1 MKKLRTYK
9 RMSAGV
15 KSRSIRAY
23 GKKPLVLLL
32 AVAIVLLSSTVSIRA
47 TADTVQAGTG
57 TGAVSQNKLRQT
69 ILADGTIVLDAFKV
83 GSRCTFT
90 EQATEGAGDYALTIN
105 YINGTGKA
113 RSLNLYVN
121 GVKSKTLKLEP
132 SASAATTRALT
143 TTVSY
148 QSGANTVAI
157 QYDRENFDP
166 AVCPPS
172 DEEGAATAET
182 VARSIRSIQAPRAN
196 ATKLLLPVVPDG
208 FTITLASSSNT
219 GAIGADGALHFI
231 SAAQTTQVAFTVT
244 DLDGKKANTQPMEV
258 VVPAEESYADAIGS
272 TGPMYWIGYESPFQD
287 DSYLTE
293 DRWDSN
299 VDWMAKN
306 FVPYGYNMMS
316 TDGWI
321 EGGQEIDQ
329 NGYVTKYNPSWKK
342 GWKDMADQLA
352 TKGMKL
358 GVYYDPLW
366 MTAAAYNSDDLIEG
380 TNIPVKS
387 LVNPNLGYFST
398 FNNKNLPTGSAF
410 SDTSIYAPGKTAL
423 YWIDTDLPGAEQYIK
438 GYVQH
443 FAEDG
448 VVFLRTDFLG
458 WYENGIGGDGMQNG
472 KPAYGTERYAK
483 ALKWMR
489 EACDQYGVT
498 LSLVMPNQY
507 NHAQTELQ
515 YGNMMRVDEDVANGG
530 WDNDTQLNGWPQ
542 NHISG
547 RRRGVWQ
554 PDWAQWGNVFDALTG
569 WSDVGGRGQITLDA
583 DFLRLNRF
591 DEDSSLDYNQNPGTA
606 ITQEDK
612 TLLDAQKRS
621 TVSLFAVGGSP
632 LCIASQYDT
641 INQDNQTG
649 IDNATYLQNQEV
661 LSLHQQGFIGKPIG
675 LGESERWA
683 GQLPDGSWVVGL
695 FNRDHTPKVQSLDF
709 LNDLGITGWANVHD
723 MWKHQD
729 LGLMTSYSVTLGA
742 CDSVLLKITPSTV
755 RYQAETA
762 SLRGGAKSNDN
773 HSNFSGFG
781 FVDKLENQ
789 KGDVLFAAQTSAG
802 SQNLLIRYSNGNAQ
816 DAVANLSLNGTIVAK
831 NLALPS
837 TGSWDTWGTLS
848 VPLNF
853 TGGDD
858 IIDLADASTN
868 GFNLDYFELG
878 SAGPESVKPY
888 YKVEA
893 ENSAIGSGAKADNNH
908 QLASNGSFV
917 DGLDSPW
924 WMGSNDT
931 VDFKVTVP
939 QSGSYDL
946 ILRYA
951 NGTSSDATANINVN
965 GTQVGYYTLPVVYPG
980 AWDTWGKLTVTQG
993 NEGYGSNP
1001 ITLNAGTNDII
1012 YEQGTSAVNLDC
1024 LTVVPHAAQTAMTAK
1039 QVADS
1044 ITSIPAPAASAFR
1057 LDLPVQNGFT
1067 VSVAQSTP
1075 AGIIDSHG
1083 GIAAP
1088 KANTPV
1094 SLVLSVTNQSNTSDT
1109 AKTKSITV
1117 TVPGKQSGG
1126 SGSSSGSSSSGTGSS
1141 SGGNSTPSLPNGNAL
1156 LKQIQQLLQQI
1167 WQALSHWFGH

>member
-1 MKKLRTYK
+1 MKKQDTYK
-9 RMSAGV
+9 QLPVVSHA
-15 KSRSIRAY
+15 RSI
-23 GKKPLVLLL
+23 GKHQKKALALLL
-32 AVAIVLLSSTVSIRA
+32 TVAIALSSSVANIHA
-47 TADTVQAGTG
+47 TADTVQTSSSV
-57 TGAVSQNKLRQT
+57 TSSSKLRQT
-69 ILADGTIVLDAFKV
+69 ILADGTVVLDAFKV

-121 GVKSKTLKLEP
+121 GIKSKTLKLEP
-132 SASAATTRALT
+132 SASTATTRALT
-143 TTVSY
+143 TTVTY

-172 DEEGAATAET
+172 DEAGAATAET
-182 VARSIRSIQAPRAN
+182 VAKAIRSVQAPRVN
-196 ATKLLLPVVPDG
+196 ATNLLLPVMPDG
-208 FTITLASSSNT
+208 FTIALASSSDT
-219 GAIGADGALHFI
+219 SAIGVDGTIHFA
-231 SAAQTTQVAFTVT
+231 SAEQTAQLVFTVT
-244 DLDGKKANTQPMEV
+244 DLDGKKAQTEPIAV
-258 VVPAEESYADAIGS
+258 AVPAKESYADAIGS

-299 VDWMAKN
+299 VNWMAKN

-366 MTAAAYNSDDLIEG
+366 MTAAAYHSDDLIEG
-380 TNIPVKS
+380 TNIPVKN

-398 FNNKNLPTGSAF
+398 FNDKNLPKGSAF
-410 SDTSIYAPGKTAL
+410 SDTSIYATGKTAL
-423 YWIDTDLPGAEQYIK
+423 YWIDTDKPGAEQYIK
-438 GYVQH
+438 GYVKH

-530 WDNDTQLNGWPQ
+530 WDNNTQLNGWPQ

-591 DEDSSLDYNQNPGTA
+591 DEDSSLDYNQSSGTA
-606 ITQEDK
+606 ITQED
-612 TLLDAQKRS
+612 TPLLDAQKRS
-621 TVSLFAVGGSP
+621 TVSLFAMGGSP

-641 INQDNQTG
+641 INLDNKTG
-649 IDNATYLQNQEV
+649 IDNATYLQNKEI

-695 FNRDHTPKVQSLDF
+695 FNRDRTSKVQSLDF
-709 LNDLGITGWANVHD
+709 LNDLGITGWASVHD

-729 LGLMTSYSVTLGA
+729 LGMMTSYSVTLGA

-762 SLRGGAKSNDN
+762 SLRDGAKSNDN

-781 FVDKLENQ
+781 FVDKMEDQ
-789 KGDVLFAAQTSAG
+789 KGDVLFATQTNAG
-802 SQNLLIRYSNGNAQ
+802 SKNLLIRYSNGNAQ
-816 DAVANLSLNGTIVAK
+816 DAVANLSLNGTVVAK

-853 TGGDD
+853 TGGVD

-893 ENSAIGSGAKADNNH
+893 ENSAIGSGAKTDNNH

-946 ILRYA
+946 IFRYA

-965 GTQVGYYTLPVVYPG
+965 GTQVGYYTLPVVYSG
-980 AWDTWGKLTVTQG
+980 AWDTWGKLMVTQG

-1012 YEQGTSAVNLDC
+1012 YEQGTGAVNLDC
-1024 LTVVPHAAQTAMTAK
+1024 LTVVPHTSQAALTAQ

-1044 ITSIPAPAASAFR
+1044 ITSLSTPAAGATK

-1067 VSVAQSTP
+1067 ISVARSTP
-1075 AGIIDSHG
+1075 SSIIHSHG
-1083 GIAAP
+1083 GITAP
-1088 KANTPV
+1088 KVNTQV
-1094 SLVLSVTNQSNTSDT
+1094 SLVLSVASQSDASDT
-1109 AKTKSITV
+1109 AQTKSITV
-1117 TVPGKQSGG
+1117 TVSGKQSSG
-1126 SGSSSGSSSSGTGSS
+1126 SGSSSGHSSGGTGSS
-1141 SGGNSTPSLPNGNAL
+1141 SSHSSVSSHPNSNVL
-1156 LKQIQQLLQQI
+1156 LKQIERLFQQI
-1167 WQALSHWFGH
+1167 WKTFSHWFGR